1 MSADRHSLAY
11 ASARREQ
18 AGEPLPARATP
29 ADAFRAARGCFLR
42 GERLDM
48 GALAAGLG
56 ISRATLYRWTG
67 GRAQLLSDI
76 LWSLAEQLFA
86 DAVRD
91 ASGKGAARILAV
103 ARKYLED
110 IVGAEALRRFLQ
122 NDTEYALRILTTR
135 AGGVQHRSA
144 AAAAG
149 LIREEAQAGHFSPR
163 VDPDRLA
170 YAIVRVSEAFIY
182 NDAIFAIEPDVDS
195 AVEIIALMLD

>member
-1 MSADRHSLAY
+1 VSPDRLSPAY

-18 AGEPLPARATP
+18 LGDPPPARATP
-29 ADAFRAARGCFLR
+29 ADAFRAARQRFLR
-42 GERLDM
+42 GDRLDM

-76 LWSLAEQLFA
+76 LWSLAEELFA
-86 DAVRD
+86 DALRD
-91 ASGKGAARILAV
+91 ARGKGATRILAV
-103 ARKYLED
+103 ARSYLEG

-122 NDTEYALRILTTR
+122 NDTEYALRVLTTR

-144 AAAAG
+144 AAAAA
-149 LIREEAQAGHFSPR
+149 LIREEAEAGNFSPR

-182 NDAIFAIEPDVDS
+182 NDAIFAVEPDVDS